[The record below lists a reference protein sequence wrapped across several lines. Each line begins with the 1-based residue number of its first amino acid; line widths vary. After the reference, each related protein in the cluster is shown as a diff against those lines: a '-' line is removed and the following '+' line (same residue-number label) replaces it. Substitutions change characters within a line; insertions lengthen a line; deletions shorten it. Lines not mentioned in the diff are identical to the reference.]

1 MKAIHGRRRAQKLV
15 AAAIGAGVVAGNV
28 TADAATMS
36 FQEGDSNS
44 YAGTQDTWFSN
55 RTNGESNGFPEGTF
69 VRSALWSSANQQGL
83 IKFDG
88 VFGGGAIPL
97 GSAIDSA
104 TLTLVVPSD
113 ITYADGEAN
122 AVHQMLV
129 DWVETDAFAATQWAG
144 GASEGIDLDDNEA
157 ASVAVADTTSYAVG
171 GVIPAG
177 TTMEIDVTSVVQ
189 DWSDGAGNFGLLL
202 QSLGQSAGNGLFV
215 ASSEYAGAGG
225 QAARPLLTVNYT
237 VPEPTTALLLGLG
250 SVLMVAAVRALRQY

>member
-1 MKAIHGRRRAQKLV
+1 MKTLHVRRRAQKLV

-28 TADAATMS
+28 TADAATMT

-69 VRSALWSSANQQGL
+69 VRSALWSGANQQGL

-88 VFGGGAIPL
+88 IFGGGAMPL
-97 GSAIDSA
+97 GSTIDSA
-104 TLTLVVPSD
+104 TLTLVVPTD

-129 DWVETDAFAATQWAG
+129 DWVETDAFAAAPWAG
-144 GASEGIDLDDNEA
+144 GATEGIDLDDSEA
-157 ASVAVADTTSYAVG
+157 ASVAVADSTPYAVG

-177 TTMEIDVTSVVQ
+177 TTIELDVTSVVQ
-189 DWSDGAGNFGLLL
+189 DWSNGAGNYGFLL

-215 ASSEYAGAGG
+215 SSSEYAGASG
-225 QAARPLLTVNYT
+225 QEARPLLSVNYT
-237 VPEPTTALLLGLG
+237 VPEPATALLLGVG
-250 SVLMVAAVRALRQY
+250 SMILAAAVRTSRQG